1 MQCCSSLPHDVGAA
15 ACPAPLDRSSPI
27 TFLANL
33 ALLPHPRRG
42 ADAGGQAAQRCVAQ
56 CVAVLVVQRGPD
68 QVQATVKELL
78 AMLKAHDT
86 GVGCC
91 IVVTRFNM

>member
-1 MQCCSSLPHDVGAA
+1 
-15 ACPAPLDRSSPI
+15 
-27 TFLANL
+27 
-33 ALLPHPRRG
+33 
-42 ADAGGQAAQRCVAQ
+42 VAQ